1 MVATALYGRP
11 PPLQPANPIAATPMT
26 AAPKRPLALICRQAT
41 ALQFRAGKS
50 PPPEPGSS
58 RRRFPSGTTQAIPR
72 AAGSCN
78 AGTNAAA
85 AQGGLVGEPGV
96 PPRQAPRVGLEP
108 TTLRLTAGCSAN

>member
-50 PPPEPGSS
+50 PPPEPGSA

-72 AAGSCN
+72 GAGSCN
-78 AGTNAAA
+78 AGTT
-85 AQGGLVGEPGV
+85 QPQRKESDEGG
-96 PPRQAPRVGLEP
+96 PPAERN
-108 TTLRLTAGCSAN
+108 SARP